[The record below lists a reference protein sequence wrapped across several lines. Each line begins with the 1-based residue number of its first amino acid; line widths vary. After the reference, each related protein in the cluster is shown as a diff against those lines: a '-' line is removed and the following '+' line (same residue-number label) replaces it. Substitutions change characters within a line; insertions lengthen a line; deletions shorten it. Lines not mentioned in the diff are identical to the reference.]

1 LYYVFLPV
9 SVDPVVRA
17 FKSYQTRTEFLERIY
32 DL

>member
-17 FKSYQTRTEFLERIY
+17 FKSYQQGPSF
-32 DL
+32 